1 MPWHEYRA
9 FYVNSM
15 HTYTFKK
22 TERLCSTIH
31 INKLFHKGNRVVTQ
45 FPFRVLW
52 LEVNEPM
59 WAYPAQ
65 VLITVS
71 KRNFK
76 SGVVRNRIKRQIRE
90 FYRLNKHLLYQVLQS
105 RNQQIILAINYIGKS
120 KMKHEELKPAI
131 DKLFQKW
138 IQQLQAPDK
147 L

>member
-1 MPWHEYRA
+1 
-9 FYVNSM
+9 M

-22 TERLCSTIH
+22 SERLCSTIH
-31 INKLFHKGNRVVTQ
+31 INKLFQKGNRVVTQ

-52 LEVNEPM
+52 LEVNEPL
-59 WAYPAQ
+59 WVYPAQ

-90 FYRLNKHLLYQVLQS
+90 FYRLNKHLLYQVLQN

-120 KMKHEELKPAI
+120 KMNHEELKPAV
-131 DKLFQKW
+131 DKLFQKC
-138 IQQLQAPDK
+138 IQQLQTPDK